1 MLSDAHQLMHQ
12 AIGTGCFPGAVLLV
26 AKEKKIVHFEAYGRA
41 NLFNRTP
48 MTRDTVFDLASLTK
62 PLATTI
68 ALIPPF
74 TPTIMVM
81 RMASSV
87 TIPMWQPV
95 VGLLGVILF
104 TIFTVWIGARIFRT
118 AILIQGQKPNLAT
131 LYKYAFKG

>member
-1 MLSDAHQLMHQ
+1 MFLIAPIIADP
-12 AIGTGCFPGAVLLV
+12 TG
-26 AKEKKIVHFEAYGRA
+26 
-41 NLFNRTP
+41 
-48 MTRDTVFDLASLTK
+48 
-62 PLATTI
+62 PLATTM

-87 TIPMWQPV
+87 TIPMWQPI
-95 VGLLGVILF
+95 VGLAGVILY
-104 TIFTVWIGARIFRT
+104 TIFTVWLGARVFRT